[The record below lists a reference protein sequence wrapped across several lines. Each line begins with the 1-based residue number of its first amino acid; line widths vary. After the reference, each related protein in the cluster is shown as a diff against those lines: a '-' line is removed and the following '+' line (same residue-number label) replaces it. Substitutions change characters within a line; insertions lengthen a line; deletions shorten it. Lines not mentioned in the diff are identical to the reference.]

1 MNPETQIYFD
11 PFDIDQRL
19 AEFGLTREPFDI
31 AAAENLSA
39 FRSCTP
45 NHPPT
50 FPGTYGWAE
59 ANRSLRDG
67 LTAARWTKKNETN
80 LPLVINELGTM
91 AITATSGDADTGIRD
106 GFPCTRSAKGPRIA
120 DAIMANQRRFDFME
134 ESESIVASMNVPGR
148 ATWLFLIYRD
158 FVRGELRYELSHPK
172 HMGEDGHVDGWI
184 ERIIFPPVPFDID
197 DLMRLGTDDG
207 GQSPEIT
214 VEIKK
219 VG

>member
-1 MNPETQIYFD
+1 MNPETQVYFD
-11 PFDIDQRL
+11 PFDVDQRL

-31 AAAENLSA
+31 AAAENLAA

-45 NHPPT
+45 NHPT

-67 LTAARWTKKNETN
+67 LTSAHWEKRNETN

-91 AITATSGDADTGIRD
+91 AITATSGDPDSGIRD

-120 DAIMANQRRFDFME
+120 DAIVANQRRFDFME
-134 ESESIVASMNVPGR
+134 ESVLIAASMNVPGR

-158 FVRGELRYELSHPK
+158 LVRGELRYELSHPK

-184 ERIIFPPVPFDID
+184 ERIIFPPVPFDTD
-197 DLMRLGTDDG
+197 DLTRLGTDDG